1 MKRLLTSR
9 ILACLIF
16 LTIWGSKTYAQ
27 GSISSYTAGTETF
40 EITSNTRI
48 PKHDTEYQYYASANI
63 SLFIGAKEVWK
74 NPKKIGSKYYLSSQ
88 GNPGIQPD
96 GSSNVNQQDGSSN
109 VNQIDAGF
117 DKTKSCIALPNTG
130 NYFHFLFHTKGIIKL
145 DFNVKYARSG
155 NKNLYIEKP
164 TKNNVTLTN
173 NGNNYTT
180 KIGISSKNTKVTLTG
195 TTITGTTITE
205 PQSGDNRYFNIEA
218 SAGDHSM
225 VIEIAAEAGEEY
237 YI

>member
-74 NPKKIGSKYYLSSQ
+74 NPKKIGANTTSVLKEILA
-88 GNPGIQPD
+88 
-96 GSSNVNQQDGSSN
+96 SNQMAVLMLINKMA
-109 VNQIDAGF
+109 V
-117 DKTKSCIALPNTG
+117 LM
-130 NYFHFLFHTKGIIKL
+130 LIK
-145 DFNVKYARSG
+145 
-155 NKNLYIEKP
+155 
-164 TKNNVTLTN
+164 
-173 NGNNYTT
+173 
-180 KIGISSKNTKVTLTG
+180 
-195 TTITGTTITE
+195 
-205 PQSGDNRYFNIEA
+205 
-218 SAGDHSM
+218 
-225 VIEIAAEAGEEY
+225 
-237 YI
+237 